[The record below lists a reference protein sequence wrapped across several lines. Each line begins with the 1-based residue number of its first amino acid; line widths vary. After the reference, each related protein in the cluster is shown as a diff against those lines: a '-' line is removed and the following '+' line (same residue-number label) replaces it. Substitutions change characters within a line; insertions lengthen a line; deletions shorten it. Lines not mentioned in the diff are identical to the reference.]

1 LSAYEEDGAA
11 ATQADAPGATVQAR
25 IDGRNGGAGNGS
37 NGTGEVEKAAPWRL
51 PLMIAAPVVIAI
63 VALYIYLTG
72 GRYASTDDAYVQSAR
87 SSVSSNVPGQ
97 VVEIDVHENQFVHAG
112 DVLFRLD
119 SRPYDVAVEEAEARL
134 ATAGQGV
141 RADQA
146 SYGQQGANVDAAK
159 AALDYAQKEFTRQK
173 AMTASGVSP
182 QSQLDAAAHALADAQ
197 ARLTAAQQ
205 QQANVL
211 ATLNG
216 QASGAVEGNPSFR
229 AAKAALD
236 RAKLNQT
243 YAVVRALQDGI
254 VTRVEQLQVGDYV
267 NASQPLFTLAA
278 PRLWVEA
285 NFKENQLAF
294 MRPGQPATVKIDAY
308 PGRTYS
314 LHVASFSPGTG
325 NSFAVLPAENATGN
339 WVKVVQRLPVRL
351 VFDEDVSQIR
361 APLAAGLSATVTV
374 DTAHQRTLFGYGLNH
389 RAAES
394 R

>member
-11 ATQADAPGATVQAR
+11 AAQGQTAPLSRTGF
-25 IDGRNGGAGNGS
+25 GNGAGAGV
-37 NGTGEVEKAAPWRL
+37 GADTEKEAWWRL
-51 PLMIAAPVVIAI
+51 PAMIAAPVVVIAF
-63 VALYIYLTG
+63 ALYFYLTG
-72 GRYASTDDAYVQSAR
+72 GRYQTTDDAYVQSAR
-87 SSVSSNVPGQ
+87 SNVSSNVPGQ

-119 SRPYDVAVEEAEARL
+119 SRPYDVAVEEAEAKL
-134 ATAGQGV
+134 AGAVQAV
-141 RADQA
+141 KADQA
-146 SYGQQGANVDAAK
+146 SYGQQGANVQGAQAM
-159 AALDYAQKEFTRQK
+159 LDYAQKEFVRTK
-173 AMTASGVSP
+173 AMAASGVSS
-182 QSQLDAAAHALADAQ
+182 QSQLDAAAHALDDAK
-197 ARLTAAQQ
+197 ARLTASQQ

-211 ATLNG
+211 ASLNG
-216 QASGAVEGNPSFR
+216 RAEGPTTDNPSVR
-229 AAKAALD
+229 AAQAALD
-236 RAKLNQT
+236 HARLNQT

-267 NASQPLFTLAA
+267 NAAQPVFTLSA

-308 PGRTYS
+308 PDRKYS
-314 LHVASFSPGTG
+314 VHVASLAPGTG

-351 VFDEDVSQIR
+351 VFDEDVSAIR

-374 DTAHQRTLFGYGLNH
+374 DTSHQRTLFGYGLNH
-389 RAAES
+389 RAGES

>member
-1 LSAYEEDGAA
+1 MSAYEEDGAA
-11 ATQADAPGATVQAR
+11 AAQGQAPQLNRT
-25 IDGRNGGAGNGS
+25 S
-37 NGTGEVEKAAPWRL
+37 NGDGASVGIGADSENEAWWRL
-51 PLMIAAPVVIAI
+51 PLMIAAPVVVI
-63 VALYIYLTG
+63 VLALYFYLTG
-72 GRYASTDDAYVQSAR
+72 GRYQVTDDAYVQSAR
-87 SSVSSNVPGQ
+87 SSVSANVPGQ

-119 SRPYDVAVEEAEARL
+119 SRPYDVAVEEAQAKL
-134 ATAGQGV
+134 ASAGQAV
-141 RADQA
+141 KADQA
-146 SYGQQGANVDAAK
+146 SYGQQGANVQGAQAG
-159 AALDYAQKEFTRQK
+159 LDYAQKEFARQK
-173 AMTASGVSP
+173 TMTASGVSS
-182 QSQLDAAAHALADAQ
+182 QSQLDAATHALDDAR

-211 ATLNG
+211 ANLDG
-216 QASGAVEGNPSFR
+216 RADGAVAENPSVR
-229 AAKAALD
+229 AAQAALD
-236 RAKLNQT
+236 RAKLNQN
-243 YAVVRALQDGI
+243 YAVIRALQDGV

-267 NASQPLFTLAA
+267 NASQTVFTLSA

-285 NFKENQLAF
+285 NFKENQLSF

-308 PGRTYS
+308 PGRRYNV
-314 LHVASFSPGTG
+314 HVASLAPGTG

-351 VFDEDVSQIR
+351 VFDEDVSAIR
-361 APLAAGLSATVTV
+361 APLASGLSATVTV

>member
-1 LSAYEEDGAA
+1 MSAYEEDGAA
-11 ATQADAPGATVQAR
+11 ATQTADVQA
-25 IDGRNGGAGNGS
+25 
-37 NGTGEVEKAAPWRL
+37 NGTNGAAERGAPWRL
-51 PLMIAAPVVIAI
+51 PLMIAAPVVVVI
-63 VALYIYLTG
+63 VALYFYLTG

-87 SSVSSNVPGQ
+87 SSISSNVPGQ
-97 VVEIDVHENQFVHAG
+97 VVEIDVHENQFVRAG

-134 ATAGQGV
+134 STAGQNV
-141 RADQA
+141 KADQA
-146 SYGQQGANVDAAK
+146 SYGQQGANVEGAQ

-173 AMTASGVSP
+173 AMTASGVSS
-182 QSQLDAAAHALADAQ
+182 QSQLDAADHALQDAR

-211 ATLNG
+211 ATLSG
-216 QASGAVEGNPSFR
+216 QASGAVETNPSVK

-267 NASQPLFTLAA
+267 NAAQPLFTLSA

-285 NFKENQLAF
+285 NFKENQLAY

-308 PGRTYS
+308 PDRRYN
-314 LHVASFSPGTG
+314 LHVASLSPGTG
-325 NSFAVLPAENATGN
+325 NSFSVLPAENATGN

-351 VFDEDVSQIR
+351 VFDEDISAIR

-374 DTAHQRTLFGYGLNH
+374 DTAHRRTLFGSGLNH
-389 RAAES
+389 RAAE
-394 R
+394 RR

>member
-11 ATQADAPGATVQAR
+11 AAQGQAPQPQL
-25 IDGRNGGAGNGS
+25 GRSGNG
-37 NGTGEVEKAAPWRL
+37 NGLGVDGEKEAWWRL
-51 PLMIAAPVVIAI
+51 PLMIVAPVLVAI
-63 VALYIYLTG
+63 LALYFYLTG
-72 GRYASTDDAYVQSAR
+72 GRYQATDDAYVQSAR

-119 SRPYDVAVEEAEARL
+119 SRPYDVAVEEAEAKL
-134 ATAGQGV
+134 ASAAQAV
-141 RADQA
+141 KADQA
-146 SYGQQGANVDAAK
+146 SYGQQGANVQAAQ

-173 AMTASGVSP
+173 AMTASGVSS
-182 QSQLDAAAHALADAQ
+182 QSQLDAATHALDDAK

-211 ATLNG
+211 ANLNG
-216 QASGAVEGNPSFR
+216 RADAPVAENPSVR
-229 AAKAALD
+229 AAQAALD

-243 YAVVRALQDGI
+243 YAVIRALQDGI

-267 NASQPLFTLAA
+267 NASQPVFTLSA

-285 NFKENQLAF
+285 NFKENQLTY

-308 PGRTYS
+308 PGRKYAV
-314 LHVASFSPGTG
+314 HVASLAPGTG

-351 VFDEDVSQIR
+351 VFDEDVAAIR

-374 DTAHQRTLFGYGLNH
+374 DTAHRRTLFGYGLNH
-389 RAAES
+389 RAGES